1 MPNSK
6 DVLLK
11 IERGNMD
18 KATHEI
24 RTREVIDSLSAQVD
38 ELKAYKTA
46 YEHIKKSIG
55 EVWGDYIKEGEVRTI
70 KLVQEPNVKNMVS
83 LAEITATIETVRMV
97 SCFIDKTLER
107 AKGGEI

>member
-1 MPNSK
+1 
-6 DVLLK
+6 
-11 IERGNMD
+11 MD

-38 ELKAYKTA
+38 ELKAYKIA
-46 YEHIKKSIG
+46 YEHIKKSIV
-55 EVWGDYIKEGEVRTI
+55 EVWGDYIKEGEERAL
-70 KLVQEPNVKNMVS
+70 KCVQESANIKDI
-83 LAEITATIETVRMV
+83 LALMEMNAKIETVRMI